1 MKTLKN
7 VLLVNALSSGA
18 TGLGLIAFAAP
29 VAILFGISET
39 TPVMEVGIFL
49 VAFAILVFR
58 EGRRTIHNL
67 RMVKLIIALDIGWVH
82 RKPVGCA
89 VATFQ
94 FDADRLL
101 RDRCRCTLGSRNG
114 LPANQWNEAV
124 DSRLTSYN
132 VFTIQSHLDDS
143 EL

>member
-29 VAILFGISET
+29 IAILFGISEP

-67 RMVKLIIALDIGWVH
+67 KIVKLIIALDISWVL
-82 RKPVGCA
+82 VSLLVVA

-94 FDADRLL
+94 FDPARLL
-101 RDRCRCTLGSRNG
+101 RDRCRGTLGSRNG

-124 DSRLTSYN
+124 DRRLTCIMYLQFR
-132 VFTIQSHLDDS
+132 VI
-143 EL
+143 